1 MATSLVLALTVLVV
15 PMYAPYNQ
23 LLLLPAVFLIAQ
35 SWKQLWRKSGGS
47 QVACSAAAGFVLWP
61 WMVSLGL
68 MLASLFLAP
77 ATIERAWALPLW
89 SSPAIPIAI
98 LGPLAFLFSDSRAFR
113 ARPS

>member
-1 MATSLVLALTVLVV
+1 ML
-15 PMYAPYNQ
+15 APYNQ

-35 SWKQLWRKSGGS
+35 SWKQLWAKSGGS
-47 QVACSAAAGFVLWP
+47 RAACSAAAVFVLWP
-61 WMVSLGL
+61 WLVSLGL
-68 MLASLFLAP
+68 MLGSLFLAP

-113 ARPS
+113 ARPA